1 MKFVKLTPGSTI
13 GRGER
18 AQGLVEFSLL
28 APFLLVL
35 LCGIIDFG
43 WALRSHVVV
52 TNATREGARYGVTC
66 KTDSQIISR
75 TEDRSSGLLTSSE
88 PDDVR
93 VLANPC
99 STGPYIDA
107 TYPHGG
113 APVQVTATYDH
124 EYVTPLGTFVS
135 MITGGGFPDP
145 LPVSST
151 TTMRSE

>member
-1 MKFVKLTPGSTI
+1 MKLVRTALRGSHSQ
-13 GRGER
+13 GER
-18 AQGLVEFSLL
+18 AQGLVEFTLL
-28 APFLLVL
+28 VPFLLVL
-35 LCGIIDFG
+35 ICGIIEFG

-88 PDDVR
+88 PDDVQ